1 MPITTYTYA
10 NIYDALEN
18 IHTLGNERD
27 EKIIYSYMARLR
39 DMGHT
44 PSKVVE
50 RATDWTERFL
60 LAAHPEMGQV
70 LSMPLAAWYVEKC
83 AKDPR
88 IGVHA
93 GERRKEKEKE
103 ADATLS
109 AD

>member
-1 MPITTYTYA
+1 MPIITYSYQ

-18 IHTLGNERD
+18 ISTIKDERD
-27 EKIIYSYMARLR
+27 QKIVLSYMQRLR

-60 LAAHPEMGQV
+60 LAAHPEMGPV
-70 LSMPLAAWYVEKC
+70 FSMPLAAYYVEVC
-83 AKDPR
+83 AKE

-93 GERRKEKEKE
+93 GDRRKEKEKE
-103 ADATLS
+103 ALNPS
-109 AD
+109 N